1 MMKVKMTLY
10 VGAAL
15 LGLLCSVACSGTATR
30 SGSATNNAQTD
41 SQKNEVIIDSSLSIV
56 EAVGNQDIPENVK
69 AQLCLLD
76 VRYYSLDGKLHQGQ
90 LVIHNSLKDDVAG
103 VFDEISGSR
112 FPIAKVIPVS
122 RYNFSDEL
130 SMQDNNTSAFNYRT
144 VEGTNVLSNHALGRA
159 IDINPLFNPYIR
171 GEEVDPDGAKYDSEI
186 PGTILRD
193 GVVVRAFKQRGW
205 SWGGDWNSLK
215 DYQHFEKNESQK

>member
-1 MMKVKMTLY
+1 MATMTYWKSIMKVKMTLY
-10 VGAAL
+10 IGVAL
-15 LGLLCSVACSGTATR
+15 LGLFCSIAC
-30 SGSATNNAQTD
+30 SGSATHSGIATDNALTD

-90 LVIHNSLKDDVAG
+90 LIIHNSLKDDVAG
-103 VFDEISGSR
+103 VFDEIRASR

-130 SMQDNNTSAFNYRT
+130 SMQDNNTSGFNYRT
-144 VEGTNVLSNHALGRA
+144 VEGTSVLSNHALGRA
-159 IDINPLFNPYIR
+159 IDINPLFNPFIR
-171 GEEVDPDGAKYDSEI
+171 GEEVDPVGAKYDS
-186 PGTILRD
+186 L
-193 GVVVRAFKQRGW
+193 
-205 SWGGDWNSLK
+205 NSRH
-215 DYQHFEKNESQK
+215 DTS